1 MKFAAIDIGTN
12 ATRLLI
18 GEVDFNF
25 TDGLIHKHSYIRIP
39 LRLGVEVF
47 DSGFISDKKLIEF
60 KKSMQAFKL
69 VAEVF
74 DVKDLRVCATSAMRE
89 ASNALEVKKHIDKEV
104 GLNME
109 IITGHQEADIIF
121 STFSL
126 LNKEENASY
135 IVIDVGGGSTEI
147 SVFEKG
153 EKINSESF
161 NIGTVRMFKEKVSKD
176 IWLDIKNW
184 MNENIDVSGDHQVFA
199 TGGNINKAHKLL
211 KGQFMKPISVKRIR
225 KLRNDLEKLS
235 FEKRITK
242 FNLKPDRADTIVPAL
257 DIYLFIIKILK
268 TKSII
273 VPKVGLAD
281 GMIYNMYL
289 DNTNN

>member
-1 MKFAAIDIGTN
+1 MKFGAIDIGTN

-25 TDGLIHKHSYIRIP
+25 TDGLVHKHSYIRIP

-47 DSGFISDKKLIEF
+47 DSGYISESKIIEF

-89 ASNALEVKKHIDKEV
+89 AKNALEVKNYIDKEV

-109 IITGHQEADIIF
+109 IISGHQEADIIF

-161 NIGTVRMFKEKVSKD
+161 NIGTVRMLKEKVSKQC
-176 IWLDIKNW
+176 WLDIKKWLND
-184 MNENIDVSGDHQVFA
+184 NIDVSGEHKVFA

-211 KGQFMKPISVKRIR
+211 KGQFMKPTSIKKIR
-225 KLRNDLEKLS
+225 KLRNELRKLS
-235 FEKRITK
+235 LNERINK

-268 TKSII
+268 TKSIT

-281 GMIYNMYL
+281 GMIYTMYL
-289 DNTNN
+289 NSLNE